1 MMARRR
7 YIRQLVF
14 ALRSSVMVRAVELP
28 IYVHNLTKVFRVHE
42 REEGMA
48 ATLGS
53 LFRRRFKDVPAVQD
67 VTFEIGEGE
76 VVGFLGP
83 NGAGKT
89 TTLKMLSGLLYPT
102 SGEVRVLGHVPS
114 RRESQL
120 LSAITLVMG
129 NRSQLVWDIPAADS
143 MRVLQAI
150 FQLPEERY
158 RRTLGQLSELLDL
171 EPLLHKPVRNLSLGE
186 RMKVE
191 FAAALVHEPRVLFL
205 DEPTIGLDVTMQA
218 RIRRFV
224 AEYNRTTGATILL
237 TSHYM
242 DDVVAL
248 CKRVI
253 VIHRGRLLYDGA
265 LAGLAERMAPYKLI
279 RVTLVESVS
288 TDVLTKYGEPIE
300 QEENR
305 VTLRVSREDAPES
318 TARLVQD
325 LRGEVLDLTL
335 EDPPIEEVIDRVFSE
350 ADDTHRAE
358 LVASS

>member
-1 MMARRR
+1 MWP
-7 YIRQLVF
+7 
-14 ALRSSVMVRAVELP
+14 AVAAP
-28 IYVHNLTKVFRVHE
+28 IVVEHLSKTFRVHE
-42 REEGMA
+42 REEGML

-53 LFRRRFKDVPAVQD
+53 LFARHFKEVPAVQD
-67 VTFEIGEGE
+67 VSFEIAEGE
-76 VVGFLGP
+76 IVGFLGP

-89 TTLKMLSGLLYPT
+89 TTLKMLSGLLHPT
-102 SGEVRVLGHVPS
+102 HGEARVRGHVPWK
-114 RRESQL
+114 READL
-120 LSAITLVMG
+120 LKNITLVMG

-143 MRVLQAI
+143 MRVLQEI
-150 FQLPEERY
+150 FQLPEARY
-158 RRTLGQLSELLDL
+158 QHALTELTQLLEL

-191 FAAALVHEPRVLFL
+191 FAAALIHEPRVLFL

-224 AEYNRTTGATILL
+224 AEYNRRTGATILL

-253 VIHRGRLLYDGA
+253 VIHHGRLLYDGA
-265 LAGLAERMAPYKLI
+265 LTGLAERMAPYKLI
-279 RVTLVESVS
+279 RVTLRDGMLETS
-288 TDVLTKYGEPIE
+288 LGAYGEAIE
-300 QEENR
+300 REENR
-305 VTLRVSREDAPES
+305 ITLRVSREDAPDR

-335 EDPPIEEVIDRVFSE
+335 EDPAIEEVIDRVFTQADVVTE
-350 ADDTHRAE
+350 AEEPRLTSA
-358 LVASS
+358 

>member
-1 MMARRR
+1 MLGA
-7 YIRQLVF
+7 
-14 ALRSSVMVRAVELP
+14 ADPP

-42 REEGMA
+42 REEGML

-53 LFRRRFKDVPAVQD
+53 LFRRSFKDVPAVQD
-67 VTFEIGEGE
+67 VSFEIADGE

-129 NRSQLVWDIPAADS
+129 NRSQLLWDIPAADS

-158 RRTLGQLSELLDL
+158 RRTLGELSELLDL
-171 EPLLHKPVRNLSLGE
+171 DPLLHKPVRNLSLGE

-191 FAAALVHEPRVLFL
+191 FAAALIHEPRVLFL

-224 AEYNRTTGATILL
+224 ADYNRTTGATILL

-248 CKRVI
+248 SKRVI

-279 RVTLVESVS
+279 RVTLSDTALE
-288 TDVLTKYGEPIE
+288 TTLDAYGETIE
-300 QEENR
+300 REENR
-305 VTLRVSREDAPES
+305 VTLRVSREDAPDR

-325 LRGEVLDLTL
+325 LRGQVLDLTL

-350 ADDTHRAE
+350 AEDTHEAA
-358 LVASS
+358 LVAST

>member
-1 MMARRR
+1 
-7 YIRQLVF
+7 
-14 ALRSSVMVRAVELP
+14 MVVEAP
-28 IYVHNLTKVFRVHE
+28 IYVRNLSKVFRVHE
-42 REEGMA
+42 RQEGLL
-48 ATLGS
+48 ATLRS
-53 LFRRRFKDVPAVQD
+53 LFKRTFSEVAAVQD
-67 VTFEIGEGE
+67 VSFEIGEGE

-102 SGEVRVLGHVPS
+102 GGEVRVLGYSPS
-114 RRESQL
+114 RRDRQL

-143 MRVLQAI
+143 LRVLQAI
-150 FQLPEERY
+150 FELPEDRY
-158 RRTLGQLSELLDL
+158 RRAVHELTELLDL

-191 FAAALVHEPRVLFL
+191 FAAALIHEPRVLFL

-224 AEYNRTTGATILL
+224 AEYNRRTGATILL

-248 CKRVI
+248 CKRVV

-265 LAGLAERMAPYKLI
+265 LAGLAERMAPHKLI
-279 RVTLVESVS
+279 RVTLR
-288 TDVLTKYGEPIE
+288 DAVLDTPLDAYGETIE
-300 QEENR
+300 REANR
-305 VTLRVSREDAPES
+305 LTLRVPREDAPER

-325 LRGEVLDLTL
+325 LRGHVLDLTL

-350 ADDTHRAE
+350 AEEAHAAP
-358 LVASS
+358 LLAVP

>member
-1 MMARRR
+1 M
-7 YIRQLVF
+7 IRP
-14 ALRSSVMVRAVELP
+14 AEPP
-28 IYVHNLTKVFRVHE
+28 IYVRNLTKVFRVHE
-42 REEGMA
+42 REEGMR

-53 LFRRRFKDVPAVQD
+53 LFRRRFKSVAAVQD
-67 VTFEIGEGE
+67 VSFDIAEGE

-102 SGEVRVLGHVPS
+102 SGHLRVLGHVPS
-114 RRESQL
+114 RRESAL
-120 LSAITLVMG
+120 LTAITLVMG

-143 MRVLQAI
+143 MRVLQEI
-150 FQLPEERY
+150 FQLPEDRY
-158 RRTLGQLSELLDL
+158 RRTLRELSDLLDL
-171 EPLLHKPVRNLSLGE
+171 EPLLHRPVRNLSLGE

-191 FAAALVHEPRVLFL
+191 FAAALIHAPRVLFL

-218 RIRRFV
+218 RIRGFV
-224 AEYNRTTGATILL
+224 AEYNRGTGATILL

-253 VIHRGRLLYDGA
+253 VIHRGQLLYDGA

-279 RVTLVESVS
+279 RVTLR
-288 TDVLTKYGEPIE
+288 DAVLDAPLEAYGETIE
-300 QEENR
+300 REQNR
-305 VTLRVSREDAPES
+305 VTLRVPREDAPER

-325 LRGEVLDLTL
+325 LRGHVLDLTL

-350 ADDTHRAE
+350 ADDAHAAP
-358 LVASS
+358 LPAST